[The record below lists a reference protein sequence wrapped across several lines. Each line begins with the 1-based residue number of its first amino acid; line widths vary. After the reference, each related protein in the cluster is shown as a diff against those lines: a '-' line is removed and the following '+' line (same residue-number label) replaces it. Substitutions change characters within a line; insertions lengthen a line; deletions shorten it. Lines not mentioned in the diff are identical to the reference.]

1 MHDMGREDAA
11 HHGHGLGTRRHDGGT
26 GRDAAGGNMFCN
38 FNCLCTLDSSIS
50 VTVTRES

>member
-26 GRDAAGGNMFCN
+26 GRDAGGGEDVLQF
-38 FNCLCTLDSSIS
+38 
-50 VTVTRES
+50 